1 MKKFCILIAACAV
14 LAACDK
20 KDEQAS
26 QTAVP
31 ATVTQQEAKPVAQ
44 PEPKPAEQPAASEQ
58 ASAPAQPAAE
68 EAKPADDKQQ

>member
-1 MKKFCILIAACAV
+1 MKKFCILIAACAA

-31 ATVTQQEAKPVAQ
+31 AAVTQEEAKPVAQ
-44 PEPKPAEQPAASEQ
+44 PESKPVEQPAASEQ
-58 ASAPAQPAAE
+58 ASSPAQPTAE
-68 EAKPADDKQQ
+68 EAKPADDEQQ